1 MIVVAAEISLGWA
14 FEGEDSAI
22 LRRVAEGGAL
32 VPTLWCVE
40 LADGLLAAE
49 RDGAITAAEASRF
62 LGLLRDLPVGI
73 DRETPARALGDG
85 LAVARRYGLA
95 SGEAAY
101 LELAIRQGLPLATRR
116 PSLIAAARA
125 AGIEVVS
132 PG

>member
-1 MIVVAAEISLGWA
+1 MIVVDAEISLGWA
-14 FEGEDSAI
+14 FEGEDAAV
-22 LRRVAEGGAL
+22 LRRIAEGGAL

-49 RDGAITAAEASRF
+49 RAGAITAAESSRF

-73 DRETPARALGDG
+73 DRETPAHALGDG
-85 LAVARRYGLA
+85 LAVARRYGLPA
-95 SGEAAY
+95 GEAVY

-116 PSLIAAARA
+116 PSLVAAAQA
-125 AGIEVVS
+125 AGIEVIA